1 MWTMPDKGTIQVW
14 LNDTAP
20 IVFGGDPNFQAP
32 QQDILDKINNPQ
44 KLLWKIF
51 SFNSV
56 KSNWFY
62 VTQYTYWWKP
72 DYVHRVFEKT
82 IRAERTKTAD
92 QTFNWAWWVWYT
104 EQIPV
109 MSLNRYATLDSFVV
123 NSGTFVI
130 DRAGRYDVTYRVNLV
145 VTNMSWVTFHLLNY
159 TDGTKYKLQ
168 QNFKDVVWA
177 VLAPTD
183 ISLFQTKEIYFS
195 TPCEIGP
202 VIWYRGTTANGAVG
216 SVKVLWDWW
225 ATLTNWGTGFQIT
238 KKMEYW
244 LFY

>member
-1 MWTMPDKGTIQVW
+1 MPGSEIIQVW
-14 LNDTAP
+14 LNNTEP
-20 IVFGGDPNFQAP
+20 LVFGGDANFQAP
-32 QQDILDKINNPQ
+32 QQDILDKINNQQ
-44 KLLWKIF
+44 KLLWKVF
-51 SFNSV
+51 QFNSV
-56 KSNWFY
+56 KSNWYY
-62 VTQYTYWWKP
+62 VTQYIYWWKP

-82 IRAERTKTAD
+82 IRAERTKTTD
-92 QTFNWAWWVWYT
+92 QTFNRAWGAWYT

-109 MSLNRYATLDSFVV
+109 MSNNRYATLDSFMV

-130 DRAGRYDVTYRVNLV
+130 DRAGRYDVTYRTNLV

-168 QNFKDVVWA
+168 QNFKDIVWA

-183 ISLFQTKEIYFS
+183 VSLFQTREIYFS
-195 TPCEIGP
+195 GPCEIWP
-202 VIWYRGTTANGAVG
+202 TLWYWGTTANWAVW

-225 ATLTNWGTGFQIT
+225 STLTNWGTGFQIT

-244 LFY
+244 LFF

>member
-1 MWTMPDKGTIQVW
+1 MWTMPDKIMQVW

-82 IRAERTKTAD
+82 IRAERTKTLD
-92 QTFNWAWWVWYT
+92 QTFNRAWWAWYT
-104 EQIPV
+104 EQTPV
-109 MSLNRYATLDSFVV
+109 MSSLRYSTLDSFVV
-123 NSGTFVI
+123 NNWTFVI
-130 DRAGRYDVTYRVNLV
+130 DRAGRYDVTYRTNLV

-168 QNFKDVVWA
+168 QNFKDIVWA
-177 VLAPTD
+177 VLAPTE
-183 ISLFQTKEIYFS
+183 ISLSQTREIYFS
-195 TPCEIGP
+195 APCEIWP
-202 VIWYRGTTANGAVG
+202 ILWYRGTTANWAVW
-216 SVKVLWDWW
+216 SVQVLWDGG
-225 ATLTNWGTGFQIT
+225 ATLSHWGTGFQIT